1 MTVATQDIRISG
13 GCLCG
18 AVRFTAPRPREFG
31 VCHCKQ
37 CQRWTGIAFF
47 GATLPGD
54 AMEIE
59 GAGHVVAFRVLA
71 DRHAVALRGLRL
83 AAVVSRRRPRL
94 DGSGKTADYEVGIG
108 LFDDPDGLRLTKEIF
123 IDRKCDSY
131 DLAGDHERET
141 EADYYARKPHVRE
154 ATR

>member
-59 GAGHVVAFRVLA
+59 GAGHVVAFRSSPIATRSHCGVCGSPLWFR
-71 DRHAVALRGLRL
+71 DDALD
-83 AAVVSRRRPRL
+83 L